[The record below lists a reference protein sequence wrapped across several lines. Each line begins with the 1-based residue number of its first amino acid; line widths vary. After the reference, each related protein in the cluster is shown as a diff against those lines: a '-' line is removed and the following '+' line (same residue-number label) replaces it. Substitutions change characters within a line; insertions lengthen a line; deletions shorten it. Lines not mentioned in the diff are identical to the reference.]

1 VLYQPISCIKWSAS
15 ALQDVSLRLFPENR
29 VMSTAKNLMPRL
41 LAIKA
46 VLMLF
51 VHDVGG

>member
-1 VLYQPISCIKWSAS
+1 ML
-15 ALQDVSLRLFPENR
+15 LRVVPESR
-29 VMSTAKNLMPRL
+29 VMGTAKNLMPRL
-41 LAIKA
+41 LAIET